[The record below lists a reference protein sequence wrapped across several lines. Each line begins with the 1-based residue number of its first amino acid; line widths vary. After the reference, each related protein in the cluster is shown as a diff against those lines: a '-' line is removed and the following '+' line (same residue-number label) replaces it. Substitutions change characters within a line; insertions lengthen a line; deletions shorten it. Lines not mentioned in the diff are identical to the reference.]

1 MNNSLSL
8 LISDIDILSE
18 REKNILLYDF
28 NNTNVDYPK
37 DKCIHQ
43 LFEEQAVKTPDKEA
57 VIACDRTLTY
67 DELNRL
73 SNRIAHSLIEKGV
86 KNGDI
91 VAFALPRK
99 SYLIA
104 TMFGILKAGS
114 AYMPID
120 PDYPQDR
127 IDYMLEDS
135 KAKFFITDSNFN
147 EFVTDNERNPI
158 NYVNAE
164 SHYCVIYTSGST
176 GKPKGCIL
184 KHKGIA
190 NFSLNNNVVDYAEKN
205 GIDLIGISV
214 NNVTFDYFI
223 AENIVLL
230 LRGHTSI
237 LCSDDECINSVK
249 FKNVLNCYKPNIMQT
264 TPTKYKIFI
273 EEIKKYN
280 DLKIFVSSGEPLTKE
295 LYDIIVKDLKGKL
308 FNPLGPSECSVWDI
322 GGEI

>member
-8 LISDIDILSE
+8 LIFDIDILSE

-43 LFEEQAVKTPDKEA
+43 LYEEQAVKTPDKEA

-135 KAKFFITDSNFN
+135 KAKFFITDNNFN
-147 EFVTDNERNPI
+147 KFVSDNERNPI
-158 NYVNAE
+158 EYVDTE
-164 SHYCVIYTSGST
+164 SHYCVIYTSGIT

-190 NFSLNNNVVDYAEKN
+190 NFSLNNNVVDYAEKW
-205 GIDLIGISV
+205 
-214 NNVTFDYFI
+214 Y
-223 AENIVLL
+223 
-230 LRGHTSI
+230 
-237 LCSDDECINSVK
+237 
-249 FKNVLNCYKPNIMQT
+249 
-264 TPTKYKIFI
+264 
-273 EEIKKYN
+273 
-280 DLKIFVSSGEPLTKE
+280 
-295 LYDIIVKDLKGKL
+295 
-308 FNPLGPSECSVWDI
+308 
-322 GGEI
+322 